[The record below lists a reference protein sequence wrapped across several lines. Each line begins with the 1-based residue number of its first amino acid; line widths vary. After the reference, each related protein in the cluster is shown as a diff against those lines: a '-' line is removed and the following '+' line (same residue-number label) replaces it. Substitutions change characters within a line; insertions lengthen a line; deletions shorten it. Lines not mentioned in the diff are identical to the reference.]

1 MSVDTEPA
9 ASIADGVSRRL
20 DPRWIVVQRI
30 RNAIFLA
37 VLMMPSFV
45 AVIVLWIGTRTLA
58 AGLFLV
64 PLWGAAIAA
73 LAWQLYRWPALSYQH
88 ASYRVDGEGFEMLRG
103 VYWRTLTN
111 VPRSRV
117 QHTDVSQGP
126 LERRFGLGTLVIYTA
141 GTLHSQVT
149 LSGLEFTVAR
159 RIRAHLLPGDEGD
172 AV

>member
-1 MSVDTEPA
+1 MDPDTDAP
-9 ASIADGVSRRL
+9 IADGVSRQL
-20 DPRWIVVQRI
+20 DPRWIPVQRI
-30 RNAIFLA
+30 RGAIFLA
-37 VLMMPSFV
+37 VVTLPSFV
-45 AVIVLWIGTRTLA
+45 GMIILWIATRTLA
-58 AGLFLV
+58 AGLVLV
-64 PLWGAAIAA
+64 PLWATAVAL
-73 LAWQLYRWPALSYQH
+73 LAWQLYRWPAISFQY
-88 ASYRVDGEGFEMLRG
+88 ASYRVDGDGFEMLRG

-149 LSGLEFTVAR
+149 LPGLDFTVAR

>member
-1 MSVDTEPA
+1 MDPETDAP
-9 ASIADGVSRRL
+9 IADGVSRQL
-20 DPRWIVVQRI
+20 DPRWIPVQRI
-30 RNAIFLA
+30 RGAIFLA
-37 VLMMPSFV
+37 VVTLPSFV
-45 AVIVLWIGTRTLA
+45 GMLVLWIASRTLA
-58 AGLFLV
+58 AGLVLV
-64 PLWGAAIAA
+64 PVWAVAVAL
-73 LAWQLYRWPALSYQH
+73 LAWKLYSWPAISYQH

-149 LSGLEFTVAR
+149 LPGLDFTVAR

>member
-1 MSVDTEPA
+1 MDPEPSA
-9 ASIADGVSRRL
+9 PIADGVLRRL
-20 DPRWIVVQRI
+20 DPRWIAVQRI

-45 AVIVLWIGTRTLA
+45 AVIVLWIASRTLA
-58 AGLFLV
+58 AGLLLV
-64 PLWGAAIAA
+64 PLWGAAIMV
-73 LAWQLYRWPALSYQH
+73 LAWQLYRWPAISYEH
-88 ASYRVDGEGFEMLRG
+88 ASYRVDGDGFEMLRG

-149 LSGLEFTVAR
+149 LPGLDFAVAR

>member
-1 MSVDTEPA
+1 MESDPDA
-9 ASIADGVSRRL
+9 PIADGVFRQL

-30 RNAIFLA
+30 RNAIFLTV
-37 VLMMPSFV
+37 VLMPSFV
-45 AVIVLWIGTRTLA
+45 RVVVVWIASRWRA
-58 AGLFLV
+58 AGLLLV
-64 PLWGAAIAA
+64 PLWGAAIAT
-73 LAWQLYRWPALSYQH
+73 LAWQLYRWPAIAYQH
-88 ASYRVDGEGFEMLRG
+88 ASYRVDEDGFEMLRG

-149 LSGLEFTVAR
+149 LPGLDFTVAR
-159 RIRAHLLPGDEGD
+159 SIRAHLLPGDEGD